1 MKCPNCSFVNSDD
14 IKNCK
19 VCGFEL
25 DVVPKANVPKKRV
38 IDASE
43 EEALDSALKSLFGL
57 DAKKTTEED
66 PLDVAAVE
74 RMLKKKRP
82 VQSSV
87 IAEITSS
94 TDSIADEAFDD
105 EDVAAPQFE
114 SDEPEDTQNRKL
126 PIIIIASALV
136 VLLLIFFNSNLSH
149 KLWKYNSDDSTKET
163 NPVESSEA
171 ITTEVTTEATFS
183 LGDAEALEPVNAF
196 FNTLPAFVNQG
207 NLKILSLFSNS
218 QDALDVLTSF
228 AIIGNVE
235 KIASESIEASEVTE
249 ENATYTVNTTID
261 RLIEGQQKKVPI
273 LWDFRLVK
281 VDNIWQIQSF
291 SIDSE
296 TLSVATSII
305 ENTPATTETKPEP
318 TTATSTES
326 TTEATTE
333 TTTEATTEAKLEG
346 FTTSGS
352 FSGGTSATGQ
362 DIASARY
369 GNHQSFERIVFD
381 IYEWIGGQPTT
392 PVDNIGAYAAIIS
405 EDGKTIR
412 ININGA
418 LDAYADNLTLDLK
431 GSANIQS
438 VQYANSGNGEMVS
451 IVIHL
456 AKPSQ
461 YKVFSLKLPAKLV
474 VDVAVSE

>member
-14 IKNCK
+14 IRNCK
-19 VCGFEL
+19 VCGYEL
-25 DVVPKANVPKKRV
+25 DVIPKAKKRV

-57 DAKKTTEED
+57 DAKKQIEEED

-82 VQSSV
+82 VQSTV
-87 IAEITSS
+87 ITETTSS
-94 TDSIADEAFDD
+94 IDSIDGETIDD
-105 EDVAAPQFE
+105 EDVETPPFD
-114 SDEPEDTQNRKL
+114 SDEPEEKQNRKL

-136 VLLLIFFNSNLSH
+136 VLLLIFFSSNLSH
-149 KLWKYNSDDSTKET
+149 KLWKYNSDDSTNE
-163 NPVESSEA
+163 NNSVGSSEA
-171 ITTEVTTEATFS
+171 ITTEETTEATFS
-183 LGDAEALEPVNAF
+183 LGDAEALEPVNTF

-207 NLKILSLFSNS
+207 NLNILSLFSNS

-228 AIIGNVE
+228 AVIGNVE
-235 KIASESIEASEVTE
+235 KIASGSIEASEVTE

-281 VDNIWQIQSF
+281 VDSIWKIQSF

-296 TLSVATSII
+296 TLTIATSNA
-305 ENTPATTETKPEP
+305 ENTETTTESKP
-318 TTATSTES
+318 ES
-326 TTEATTE
+326 TTAASTEATTVTTTE

-346 FTTSGS
+346 FTSSGG

-438 VQYANSGNGEMVS
+438 VQYANSGNGEMVT

-474 VDVAVSE
+474 VDIATFE